1 MTTTA
6 AKENAKPLRRNRALA
21 VAKKNSNGV
30 GQSAAKEGLK
40 DQPPVEDICPGAE
53 TIAGFEGCAN
63 VFEAA
68 GLAEGRGARS
78 CKRKLEGVVGEQ
90 GEKRTRRKRV

>member
-6 AKENAKPLRRNRALA
+6 GKENAKPLRRNRALA

-40 DQPPVEDICPGAE
+40 DQPPVEDISPGAE

-63 VFEAA
+63 V